1 MGTIGELRVANYL
14 LAIEGLAMVRDF
26 LQDPASVEP
35 RAAEVLMI
43 AAGVDQPPL
52 STMIPIDRYDVEAG
66 YSRWAPRYDG
76 PNPAIEAE
84 EPLFRALVGTGDDA
98 PGVALDAACGTGRHA
113 GILAELGWE
122 VVGVD
127 RTDAMLELAT
137 AKVPGATF
145 HAGRLEALPL
155 EDASVDLV
163 TCGLALTHVEDLG
176 PVFAE
181 FARVLR
187 TGGRVVTTDLHPLIN
202 SLGGAAAFPI
212 EDHRPDV
219 ARGETLTIHYVTNL
233 VHHVSEYLAAF
244 TAAGLR
250 VTGCH
255 EPRVDEAVVSF
266 MPAFGAFPD
275 AARQAFLGLPY
286 LLVWELERPG

>member
-1 MGTIGELRVANYL
+1 MGTIGELKVANYL
-14 LAIEGLAMVRDF
+14 MAIEGLAMIRNVMRE
-26 LQDPASVEP
+26 PAATEP
-35 RAAEVLMI
+35 RADEVLMI

-52 STMIPIDRYDVEAG
+52 STMIPIDRYDVESG

-84 EPLFRALVGTGDDA
+84 EPVFRALVDTGEDA

-113 GILAELGWE
+113 AILAELGWE

-127 RTDAMLELAT
+127 RTEAMLDLAR
-137 AKVPGATF
+137 AKVPDATF
-145 HAGRLEALPL
+145 HTGLLQELPL
-155 EDASVDLV
+155 DDASVDLV
-163 TCGLALTHVEDLG
+163 TCGLALTHIEDLG

-187 TGGRVVTTDLHPLIN
+187 AGGRVVTTDLHPFIN

-219 ARGETLTIHYVTNL
+219 AKGERMTIHYVTNL
-233 VHHVSEYLAAF
+233 VHQVSEYLAAF

-250 VTGCH
+250 VSGCR
-255 EPRVDEAVVSF
+255 EPRVDEAVVAF
-266 MPAFGAFPD
+266 MPAYGAFPD
-275 AARQAFLGLPY
+275 AARQAYLGLPY
-286 LLVWELERPG
+286 LLVWELERPA

>member
-1 MGTIGELRVANYL
+1 
-14 LAIEGLAMVRDF
+14 
-26 LQDPASVEP
+26 
-35 RAAEVLMI
+35 MI

-66 YSRWAPRYDG
+66 YSRWAPRDDG

-84 EPLFRALVGTGDDA
+84 
-98 PGVALDAACGTGRHA
+98 AADLPHAGRHRSRRA
-113 GILAELGWE
+113 GRRARCRVRHGTARGDPRVELGWE

-127 RTDAMLELAT
+127 RTDAMVDAREGEGAG
-137 AKVPGATF
+137 ARRSHPG
-145 HAGRLEALPL
+145 LLQSLPL

-187 TGGRVVTTDLHPLIN
+187 TGGQRRH
-202 SLGGAAAFPI
+202 
-212 EDHRPDV
+212 HRPAPRHQL
-219 ARGETLTIHYVTNL
+219 ARRRRRVPDRGSPSRRGQGRDADDPLRHQPGAPGERVPRRVHRPPGCGSPAATNL
-233 VHHVSEYLAAF
+233 AS
-244 TAAGLR
+244 TR
-250 VTGCH
+250 
-255 EPRVDEAVVSF
+255 RVVSF

-286 LLVWELERPG
+286 LLVWELELTG

>member
-1 MGTIGELRVANYL
+1 MGTIGEFKVAHYL
-14 LAIEGLAMVRDF
+14 YAVEGLAMIRDF
-26 LQDPASVEP
+26 LRDPDAIAP
-35 RAAEVLMI
+35 RGAEVALL
-43 AAGVDQPPL
+43 AAGIDRPPL
-52 STMIPIDRYDVEAG
+52 SMMIPVDRYDVESG
-66 YSRWAPRYDG
+66 YERWAPRYDG

-84 EPLFRALVGTGDDA
+84 EPLFRTLVDTGSDA

-113 GILAELGWE
+113 AILAELGWE

-127 RTDAMLELAT
+127 RTPAMLDLAK
-137 AKVPGATF
+137 AKVPDATF
-145 HAGRLEALPL
+145 HPGLLQALPL

-219 ARGETLTIHYVTNL
+219 AKGETLTIHYVTNL
-233 VHHVSEYLAAF
+233 VHQVSEYLGAF
-244 TAAGLR
+244 GAAGLR

-275 AARQAFLGLPY
+275 AARQAYLGLPY
-286 LLVWELERPG
+286 LLVWELELPG